1 MDQSRPATWII
12 MKRQVLFTSEALSKE
27 FPSRSKL
34 ESESTNVQL
43 GGIESYARQ
52 ASADVDGQHYQ
63 EAIDLYRLSVQI
75 QPDNAYAW
83 YGLGDALANLGRYE
97 EALVTFDRAVA
108 LNPTYCEAWIFR
120 GVALIHLERY
130 QDALDS
136 CDRAVAIQPHNQEAW
151 TFRGVALQRLGRY
164 KDAYSS
170 YNKATQTQRK
180 SIGQTI
186 GQFFANFFS
195 TGSDNPPSNG
205 YNRSFSRP
213 D

>member
-1 MDQSRPATWII
+1 
-12 MKRQVLFTSEALSKE
+12 MKRQVLSTSEALSKGSL
-27 FPSRSKL
+27 SRS
-34 ESESTNVQL
+34 ESESKSTNVQL
-43 GGIESYARQ
+43 DGIESYARQ
-52 ASADVDGQHYQ
+52 VSADVDDRHYQ
-63 EAIDLYRLSVQI
+63 EAIDLYRLSIQV

-97 EALVTFDRAVA
+97 EALAAFDRAVA
-108 LNPTYCEAWIFR
+108 LDPTYCEAWIFR

-136 CDRAVAIQPHNQEAW
+136 CDRAVAIQPHNQEGW
-151 TFRGVALQRLGRY
+151 TFRGAALQRLGRY

-170 YNKATQTQRK
+170 YDKATNTRRK

-186 GQFFANFFS
+186 SQLFTNFFN
-195 TGSDNPPSNG
+195 TGSDSQPSNG
-205 YNRSFSRP
+205 YNRSFNGP